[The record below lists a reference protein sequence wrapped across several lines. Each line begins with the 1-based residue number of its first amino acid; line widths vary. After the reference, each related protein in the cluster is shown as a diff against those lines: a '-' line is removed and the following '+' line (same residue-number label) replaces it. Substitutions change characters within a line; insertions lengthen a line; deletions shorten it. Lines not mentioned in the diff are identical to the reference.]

1 MRVRAQMSMLFHLD
15 KCIGCHTCSVA
26 CKNLW
31 TDRRGAE
38 YMWWNNVETRP
49 GTGYPTGWEDQTH
62 YKGGWRRDRS
72 GRLRLTLHSRGGG
85 LAKAFH
91 NPVLPELDDYYDPFT
106 FAYGDLF
113 SSPLSDQQPTAVPV
127 SQITGQPMEPS
138 SGPNWDDDLSGSD
151 IYAANDPS
159 LDGIDEAVRAQME
172 EIERVVFNYLPR
184 ICNHCLNPS
193 CVAACP
199 SGAIYK
205 RNEDG
210 VVLVNEDRCRGWR
223 MCVSGCPYKKVY
235 YNWTTGK
242 SEKCILCFPRMETG
256 QAPACAHSCVGRIRY
271 MGVLLYDADA
281 IEDSASRPDD
291 ELLDAQLDMILDPN
305 DPRVIEAAHL
315 AGIDDG
321 WLDAARRSPIY
332 RFVKEW
338 GLALPLHPEYR
349 TLAMMYYVPP
359 LSPLM
364 SAIEANL
371 TRLEIPDGAS
381 PFEVLD
387 DLDLARLPVDYLANL
402 FSVGDRSPIEHALRT
417 MLAIRTYKRQQVPG
431 RATVNGSTPTSDGA
445 SPEIVAMLESV
456 GLTPERAED
465 IYRLT
470 TTPTMDDRFVLP
482 PYHRELSIEELND
495 PLTAKGSTG
504 FGAITGPRR
513 GS

>member
-1 MRVRAQMSMLFHLD
+1 M
-15 KCIGCHTCSVA
+15 
-26 CKNLW
+26 
-31 TDRRGAE
+31 
-38 YMWWNNVETRP
+38 
-49 GTGYPTGWEDQTH
+49 
-62 YKGGWRRDRS
+62 
-72 GRLRLTLHSRGGG
+72 
-85 LAKAFH
+85 AKAFY

-113 SSPLSDQQPTAVPV
+113 TSPLSDNQPTAVPV
-127 SQITGQPMEPS
+127 SQITGQPMEVT

-159 LDGIDEAVRAQME
+159 LDGVDDAVRAQME

-205 RNEDG
+205 RAEDG
-210 VVLVNEDRCRGWR
+210 IVLVNEDRCRGWR

-281 IEDSASRPDD
+281 IEATASRPDD
-291 ELLDAQLDMILDPN
+291 ELLDAQLAMILDPN
-305 DPRVIEAAHL
+305 DPKVIESARL
-315 AGIDDG
+315 SGIDDG

-332 RFVKEW
+332 RFVKDW

-371 TRLEIPDGAS
+371 TRLEIPENAG
-381 PFEVLD
+381 PFEILD
-387 DLDLARLPVDYLANL
+387 DLDLARLPLRYLANL
-402 FSVGDRSPIEHALRT
+402 FSVGDTAPIERALRT
-417 MLAIRTYKRQQVPG
+417 MLAVRTYKRRQVPG
-431 RATVNGSTPTSDGA
+431 RTNGNGATA
-445 SPEIVAMLESV
+445 SVGGTDPDTVTMLDSV
-456 GLTPERAED
+456 GLTPERAEA

-470 TTPTMDDRFVLP
+470 TTPTMADRFVLP
-482 PYHRELSIEELND
+482 PYHREMSIEAAND
-495 PLTAKGSTG
+495 PLAAKGVTG
-504 FGAITGPRR
+504 FGAIQGPRR
-513 GS
+513 GA